1 MNTKCLVGK
10 VGLVTG
16 AGSGIGLAI
25 AKGLAAEGAS
35 VVLNDI
41 SVTKAEEAA
50 VEIKEMGANCTVCPG
65 DAADFQLIQG
75 LIDCALEQYG
85 RLDFCIAN
93 AGVTYFGDFFSYTP
107 EQFKAVMDL
116 NVTGTFFLCQAAAN
130 CMKQQRI
137 KGKLLLMS
145 SNIGTQTYPQL
156 TAYSMS
162 KAALQMMSRSL
173 VLELSPYDITINAL
187 APGATLTPRTLE
199 DDPNY
204 EQHWQDLIPLGKVAT
219 PEKIAEVALFLLSP
233 AADHITGQT
242 LVIDG
247 GWSQKGQYPPLNNS
261 TNSLL
266 KY

>member
-1 MNTKCLVGK
+1 MNTKCLAGK
-10 VGLVTG
+10 VALITG

-25 AKGLAAEGAS
+25 AKGLALQGAQ

-41 SVTKAEEAA
+41 SDAKAAEAVA
-50 VEIKEMGANCTVCPG
+50 AIRQSGGECTAFPG
-65 DAADFQLIQG
+65 DAAQLEVIQG
-75 LIDCALEQYG
+75 LIDCSLQQYG
-85 RLDFCIAN
+85 KLDFCIAN

-107 EQFKAVMDL
+107 AHFKTIFDL

-130 CMKQQRI
+130 CMRQQGT

-199 DDPNY
+199 DDPDY
-204 EQHWQDLIPLGKVAT
+204 EAHWQDLIPLRKVAT

-247 GWSQKGQYPPLNNS
+247 GWSQKGQYPPTDNAK
-261 TNSLL
+261 NSLL